1 MEIFFPEMGKL
12 LDNLIVTAPT
22 FQIGSFL
29 FSSQI
34 ATNSPSC
41 NLQCSYTSLPITSC
55 LQYFPLTCQASC
67 PSPPGTAD
75 PASPPSDVRCFPAK
89 PPLRIAPLL
98 LQQATQRRRWPAAM
112 LEAFKALPP
121 PLPQS
126 RGLDGDL
133 HPPTAVRSGRRRRT
147 PRATRFR
154 QPSLAFHYVTNH
166 KCGLENN
173 TLHLKSALK
182 KTSHRWPHRESC
194 TTQSRPDM

>member
-1 MEIFFPEMGKL
+1 MFRIFPPIKWEF
-12 LDNLIVTAPT
+12 
-22 FQIGSFL
+22 SFL
-29 FSSQI
+29 KWVNYLMSLSFLKSSRK
-34 ATNSPSC
+34 ATNSPSS
-41 NLQCSYTSLPITSC
+41 NLQCSYKSLPITS
-55 LQYFPLTCQASC
+55 CQASC

-75 PASPPSDVRCFPAK
+75 PSSPPSDVRCFPAK

-133 HPPTAVRSGRRRRT
+133 HPPTAVRSRRRRRT
-147 PRATRFR
+147 PRATRF
-154 QPSLAFHYVTNH
+154 QPPSLAFHYVTNH

-173 TLHLKSALK
+173 TISLKLSLLL
-182 KTSHRWPHRESC
+182 
-194 TTQSRPDM
+194 